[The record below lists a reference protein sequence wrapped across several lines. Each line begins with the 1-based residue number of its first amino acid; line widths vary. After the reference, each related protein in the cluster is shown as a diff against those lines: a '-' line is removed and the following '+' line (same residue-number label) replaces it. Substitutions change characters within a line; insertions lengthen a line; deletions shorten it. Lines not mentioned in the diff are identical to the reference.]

1 MTDTKAEEMIQSKTV
16 GKLVGMKKTDFDDLI
31 KAKEIALSK
40 PRLIPLYK
48 LGDELALTSV
58 LLSAIRLIKEFRLAI
73 FSVVNLKKGGS
84 VYYYTEVSFKDFPKS
99 RLDGL
104 ILVVKAGTIRDAA
117 ILEVKNGRDEI
128 CADQIDRYQALAKNF
143 AIPTFITISNQFVT
157 DPTQSPADT
166 KNVRGVDLYHFS
178 WSYLLTIAHVLL
190 FKNDNNIHDE
200 DQVEIMREVLNY
212 LETEKSGVFGLN
224 QMKPGWANVVDRVNS
239 GANLKAADPDV
250 YEAVLSWQ
258 QEERDMALILSRDLG
273 VLVNSGRAKFK
284 GKLDERLK
292 ADCKELVDSK
302 RLSSVFRVRGAI
314 SDIDV
319 HSSFEKRTVE
329 MIVSFKPPNDKTM
342 KGQLGWVRRQLDT
355 CMKSDEVL
363 FASLAN
369 ETYLEISLKK
379 SRTPER
385 YPISNFEKIY
395 DDLKGS
401 EAREFRILYLK
412 DLGKR
417 FSSAKKFVEI
427 IEKMFRDY
435 YKGIVQHLVGW
446 EPSAPKIQTRRSTP
460 NSEDFIDEVN
470 DDDHADSSPVQ
481 ELGGGRAATGD
492 NPEEP
497 SAVAPTHETIGSP
510 KVNRLSTES

>member
-1 MTDTKAEEMIQSKTV
+1 MIQKKTV
-16 GKLVGMKKTDFDDLI
+16 GKLIGMKKRDFDDLI
-31 KAKEIALSK
+31 KAKEIALAR

-58 LLSAIRLIKEFRLAI
+58 LLSAIRLVKEFRLAI
-73 FSVVNLKKGGS
+73 FSAINLQKGGS

-128 CADQIDRYQALAKNF
+128 CADQIDRYQALAKNY
-143 AIPTFITISNQFVT
+143 AIPSFITISNQFVT
-157 DPTQSPADT
+157 DPTQSPAST
-166 KNVRGVDLYHFS
+166 KSVRGVDLYHFS

-212 LETEKSGVFGLN
+212 LEAEKSGVCGLG
-224 QMKPGWANVVDRVNS
+224 QMKQGWVNVVDRVNS
-239 GANLKAADPDV
+239 GANLKVSDTDV

-273 VLVNSGRAKFK
+273 VLVTSGRAKFK
-284 GKLDERLK
+284 GKLEERLK
-292 ADCKELVDSK
+292 ADCKELVTSK
-302 RLSSVFRVRGAI
+302 RLSSIFRVRGAI

-329 MIVSFKPPNDKTM
+329 MIVSFKPPAEKTL

-355 CMKSDEVL
+355 CMKSDETL
-363 FASLAN
+363 FASLAK
-369 ETYLEISLKK
+369 ETYLEISLKN

-385 YPISNFEKIY
+385 YPISSFEKIY
-395 DDLKGS
+395 EDLKGG
-401 EAREFRILYLK
+401 EAREFKILYLK
-412 DLGKR
+412 DFGKR
-417 FSSAKKFVEI
+417 FSSPKKFVEI

-435 YKGIVQHLVGW
+435 YTGVVQHLRRW
-446 EPSAPKIQTRRSTP
+446 EPSAPKIQERRPTP
-460 NSEDFIDEVN
+460 ESEDFIERVN
-470 DDDHADSSPVQ
+470 DENHGESSASSKS
-481 ELGGGRAATGD
+481 GIGD
-492 NPEEP
+492 VSSEVPTQASPANSTTRKA
-497 SAVAPTHETIGSP
+497 SANTAKTESTETIEE
-510 KVNRLSTES
+510 NA